1 MKNNIL
7 IIEDDQDIREGIR
20 ILLEGEG
27 FAVEEVSNGM
37 EGLKK
42 LSERINLVI
51 LKIRADRKDVIWH
64 RLSGIQKRCS

>member
-42 LSERINLVI
+42 TVRKNKLGDFGYYDAGVIRIENV
-51 LKIRADRKDVIWH
+51 
-64 RLSGIQKRCS
+64 

>member
-51 LKIRADRKDVIWH
+51 LDIMMPG
-64 RLSGIQKRCS
+64 LSGLKTCEEIRKI